1 MNPENNRLRQEQ
13 RSDQDQEIV
22 EHVAQQ
28 AEGQQ
33 FATVEELLRHDSDQN
48 PVPAEVGERL
58 NASIA
63 AEPKQSR
70 SWFKGLFGS

>member
-1 MNPENNRLRQEQ
+1 MNSENPRLRQEQ
-13 RSDQDQEIV
+13 RSVHDQQIV

-28 AEGQQ
+28 TEGPQ
-33 FATVEELLRHDSDQN
+33 FATVEELLRHDSEQN
-48 PVPAEVGERL
+48 PVPAEIGERL

-63 AEPKQSR
+63 AEPKPSR

>member
-1 MNPENNRLRQEQ
+1 MNSEDSRLRQEQ
-13 RSDQDQEIV
+13 RSDHDQQIV

-33 FATVEELLRHDSDQN
+33 FATVEDLLRYDSEQN
-48 PVPAEVGERL
+48 PIPAEVSERL

-70 SWFKGLFGS
+70 SWLKGLFGS

>member
-1 MNPENNRLRQEQ
+1 MNSENPKLRQEQ
-13 RSDQDQEIV
+13 RSEHDQEV
-22 EHVAQQ
+22 VQHVAQQ

-33 FATVEELLRHDSDQN
+33 FATVEELLRYDSEQN

-58 NASIA
+58 SASTG
-63 AEPKQSR
+63 AEPKRSR